1 MVEAM
6 VERTPEYFRQF
17 AKQYRYFI
25 CQSEP
30 IFDHTVTKNFA
41 YSLHLNDDFC
51 KVPGFHYHVIASN
64 DQFPDSF
71 KSSASKP
78 FIIPCLFTCFK
89 LLIKTNLTNTV
100 FCGEIMK
107 KIDEAVNY
115 NEQHQLNF
123 ANSKRKLP
131 NVDCVFTNSVQ
142 TQTDFLPN
150 CTIDRFYS
158 IYNDGLYGELS
169 KILDILNSGYGCL
182 HVDNSFILINFNM
195 ESKSSN

>member
-6 VERTPEYFRQF
+6 VERTPEFFRQF
-17 AKQYRYFI
+17 SKQYRYFI
-25 CQSEP
+25 CRSEP

-41 YSLHLNDDFC
+41 YSLHMKDNFC
-51 KVPGFHYHVIASN
+51 KVTGSHYHVIASN
-64 DQFPDSF
+64 DQLPNSF
-71 KSSASKP
+71 KSTASKP
-78 FIIPCLFTCFK
+78 FIIRCLFTCFK
-89 LLIKTNLTNTV
+89 ILIKSTLTNTV
-100 FCGEIMK
+100 FRGEIMN

-115 NEQHQLNF
+115 IEQHQLNF

-142 TQTDFLPN
+142 TQTDFFPT

-158 IYNDGLYGELS
+158 IYNGGLYGEIS

-182 HVDNSFILINFNM
+182 NVDNRLILIKFNVQ
-195 ESKSSN
+195 SKSSK

>member
-1 MVEAM
+1 MVEAL

-17 AKQYRYFI
+17 SKQYRFFT
-25 CQSEP
+25 CRSEP

-41 YSLHLNDDFC
+41 YSLHMNEDFC
-51 KVPGFHYHVIASN
+51 KVPGSHYHVIASN
-64 DQFPDSF
+64 DQLPKSF
-71 KSSASKP
+71 KSTASKP
-78 FIIPCLFTCFK
+78 FIILCLFNCFK
-89 LLIKTNLTNTV
+89 LLIKSNITDTV
-100 FCGEIMK
+100 FRGEIMN
-107 KIDEAVNY
+107 KIDEVVNY

-142 TQTDFLPN
+142 TQTNFLPT

-158 IYNDGLYGELS
+158 IYNGGLYGELS
-169 KILDILNSGYGCL
+169 KILDILNSDYGCL
-182 HVDNSFILINFNM
+182 NVDNSLILINFSI

>member
-6 VERTPEYFRQF
+6 VERTPVYFRQF

-25 CQSEP
+25 CQSQP
-30 IFDHTVTKNFA
+30 RFDHTVTKNFA
-41 YSLHLNDDFC
+41 YSFHMNDDFC

-64 DQFPDSF
+64 DQLRDFF
-71 KSSASKP
+71 KFSASKP
-78 FIIPCLFTCFK
+78 FSIPCLFTCFK
-89 LLIKTNLTNTV
+89 LLIKNHLSETI
-100 FCGEIMK
+100 FRGGIMN

-115 NEQHQLNF
+115 NEHHQLNF

-131 NVDCVFTNSVQ
+131 NVDCGFTKSVQ
-142 TQTDFLPN
+142 TQTDFLPT

-158 IYNDGLYGELS
+158 IYNGSLYGEFS

-182 HVDNSFILINFNM
+182 HVDNSLILI
-195 ESKSSN
+195 

>member
-6 VERTPEYFRQF
+6 VERTPEYFRQYS
-17 AKQYRYFI
+17 KQYRYFI
-25 CQSEP
+25 CRSEP
-30 IFDHTVTKNFA
+30 IFDHTVTQNFG
-41 YSLHLNDDFC
+41 YSLHMNDDFC
-51 KVPGFHYHVIASN
+51 KVPGSHYHVIASN
-64 DQFPDSF
+64 DQLPNSF
-71 KSSASKP
+71 KSTASKP

-100 FCGEIMK
+100 FCGEIMN

-131 NVDCVFTNSVQ
+131 NVDCVFTNIVQ
-142 TQTDFLPN
+142 TQTDFLPT
-150 CTIDRFYS
+150 CTIDRLYS
-158 IYNDGLYGELS
+158 IYNGVLYVELS
-169 KILDILNSGYGCL
+169 KILDMLNSGYGCFNI
-182 HVDNSFILINFNM
+182 DNSLILINFNM